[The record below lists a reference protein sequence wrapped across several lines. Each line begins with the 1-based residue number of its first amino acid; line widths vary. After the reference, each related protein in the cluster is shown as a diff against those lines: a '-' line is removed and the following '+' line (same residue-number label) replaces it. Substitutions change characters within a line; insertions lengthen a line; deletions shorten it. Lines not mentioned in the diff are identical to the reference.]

1 MNRLRDPRF
10 AGNSWRSLYTLFP
23 RGKRRGMQAELRLRQ
38 AYQAVFFGNP
48 SREDQCIVVADLL
61 SKSGFQ
67 RATLAKGATDQE
79 LWQAEGKRLLYA
91 ETVFAYVNLPEA
103 EQLAL
108 EQAAR
113 MESAVDQDPQESK
126 T

>member
-1 MNRLRDPRF
+1 
-10 AGNSWRSLYTLFP
+10 
-23 RGKRRGMQAELRLRQ
+23 MQAELRLRQ

-48 SREDQCIVVADLL
+48 SREDQSIVVADLL